1 MPTSYTPMSQK
12 RDMGHPFFCG
22 WSDVGHRPVHQHSRT
37 NHHHRRAS
45 KTRIRNLSVRGDCKR
60 KFAAGTQL
68 HIVLPGRNV
77 DVGVVAGNAAV
88 KIHTRDHAD
97 LGYTDLVDA

>member
-1 MPTSYTPMSQK
+1 M
-12 RDMGHPFFCG
+12 
-22 WSDVGHRPVHQHSRT
+22 
-37 NHHHRRAS
+37 
-45 KTRIRNLSVRGDCKR
+45 RGNCKR
-60 KFAAGTQL
+60 KFTAGNQL
-68 HIVLPGRNV
+68 HIVLHCRNV

>member
-1 MPTSYTPMSQK
+1 
-12 RDMGHPFFCG
+12 
-22 WSDVGHRPVHQHSRT
+22 
-37 NHHHRRAS
+37 
-45 KTRIRNLSVRGDCKR
+45 VRGDCKR
-60 KFAAGTQL
+60 KFTAGTQL